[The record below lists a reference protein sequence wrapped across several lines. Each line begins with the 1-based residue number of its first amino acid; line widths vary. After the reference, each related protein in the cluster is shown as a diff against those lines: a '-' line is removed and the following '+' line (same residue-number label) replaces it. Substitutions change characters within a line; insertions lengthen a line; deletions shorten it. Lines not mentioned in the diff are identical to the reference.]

1 MRKIVPLLIGVAATA
16 MALAA
21 SAHGAEPSTFVFTV
35 DNFTWTDD
43 LCGFPITHVEN
54 GTGKVTVF
62 FDQQGNPTKA
72 IGTDMGRFTITAS
85 ANGKTLVSNEPTVM
99 IFDFRTN
106 TLAQARLL

>member
-21 SAHGAEPSTFVFTV
+21 SAHAAEPSTFVFTV

-43 LCGFPITHVEN
+43 RCGFPITHVEN

-72 IGTDMGRFTITAS
+72 IGTRRRHSWHDLKKEMYARWKSKPRF
-85 ANGKTLVSNEPTVM
+85 VSSWVRPSST
-99 IFDFRTN
+99 TS
-106 TLAQARLL
+106 T